1 MIMRAIFWIAV
12 VAVLMPREPDL
23 GLGRPGVNA
32 STPSALLSKL
42 TSMIEPTQAAEAVT
56 VCKSDPIA
64 CVAATN
70 MSVKVPDFA
79 ASGLAGVKAQFEEA
93 RREREARRRH
103 G

>member
-42 TSMIEPTQAAEAVT
+42 TSLIEPVLSANASTCQ
-56 VCKSDPIA
+56 SDPIA
-64 CVAATN
+64 CVAAN
-70 MSVKVPDFA
+70 NVAVKVPDFA
-79 ASGLAGVKAQFEEA
+79 VGGLAGVKAQIEEA
-93 RREREARRRH
+93 RREREAKRH